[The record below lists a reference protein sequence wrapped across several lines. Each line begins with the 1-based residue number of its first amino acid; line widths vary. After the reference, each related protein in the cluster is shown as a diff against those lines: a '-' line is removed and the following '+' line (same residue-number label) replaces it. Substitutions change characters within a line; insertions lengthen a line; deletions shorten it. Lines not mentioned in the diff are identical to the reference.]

1 MCNKESRWDCQVTEG
16 EGAEDETLGSIRIQG
31 AAEKRGPMK
40 ETMERPGSQDRSQK
54 GQVSIWQEGLIVAL
68 DWSS

>member
-1 MCNKESRWDCQVTEG
+1 MTEG

-31 AAEKRGPMK
+31 VAEKRGPMK

-68 DWSS
+68 D